1 MFRRPQQRQHG
12 AVLLQGLH
20 VARGLTGDVLEN
32 VWLIMENLWY
42 DGKSMVNIW
51 ESMVNLW
58 WEKYGKMT
66 GKFGTCVKTYVKIP
80 QKWRF
85 QEVKNDSTWFHHP
98 KNPKLGFQ
106 RPKSWFNSQFFR
118 DLSSQIWI
126 YWANFGMWISFAIVV
141 IEAARNEDL
150 TGTYWDLNK
159 DNDDSLGKSWD
170 PTSQVMWTNEQ
181 HGFHLNILWLN

>member
-58 WEKYGKMT
+58 W
-66 GKFGTCVKTYVKIP
+66 
-80 QKWRF
+80 
-85 QEVKNDSTWFHHP
+85 KNDWKIWNMRQNIC
-98 KNPKLGFQ
+98 KNPSKLKISRGEKWFNVISPPKKKTKLGFQ

-126 YWANFGMWISFAIVV
+126 YWANFRMWISFAIVV

>member
-1 MFRRPQQRQHG
+1 M
-12 AVLLQGLH
+12 
-20 VARGLTGDVLEN
+20 
-32 VWLIMENLWY
+32 MENLWLTSESLWWIY
-42 DGKSMVNIW
+42 SMVVKNGT
-51 ESMVNLW
+51 MTG
-58 WEKYGKMT
+58 KYGK
-66 GKFGTCVKTYVKIP
+66 CVKTCVKIP

-85 QEVKNDSTWFHHP
+85 QEVKNYSTWFQHP
-98 KNPKLGFQ
+98 KYQKLGFQ

-126 YWANFGMWISFAIVV
+126 YWANFGMWISFANVV
-141 IEAARNEDL
+141 TEAARNEDL

-159 DNDDSLGKSWD
+159 DNDDSIGKSWG